1 MSFLAREFIKEKRD
15 KNSHS
20 KEDIKTFIGK
30 YLDGDIPDYQ
40 MSTWL
45 MAAYLNGLNAEEASA
60 LTEVM
65 LNSGYR
71 FDFSQMKEKK
81 VDKHSTGG
89 VGDKTSMILAPI
101 VAATGVKV
109 PMIAGRGLGHTGGTL
124 DKLEAISG
132 FDTRISK
139 EEFSQNLEKIGYSI
153 MGQTDEICPADK
165 RIYSLRDVTATIESI
180 PLICAS
186 IMSKKLAEGIDGLV
200 LDVKVGTGAFMKT
213 SEMATEL
220 ASQLRA
226 IGIDH
231 GCDVR
236 AIVTDMNQPLGRHCG
251 NANEIYECEQ
261 ILKNTEESKTDY
273 FDCREL
279 SLELSAHMISIG
291 KSIPMEEARKL
302 AEEQLVN
309 GRAWEKFV
317 EMVELQKGSYDIQS
331 PVYDHDILA
340 TEDGYLSSF
349 HTENIGIAGIQLGAG
364 RKIVSDLIDPLAGI
378 YVHKKIGD
386 EVKKGDK
393 IFSLF
398 AKDKGKY
405 KEAENIL
412 QSSFAI
418 EETAPKIPSLIKKVL
433 M

>member
-1 MSFLAREFIKEKRD
+1 
-15 KNSHS
+15 
-20 KEDIKTFIGK
+20 
-30 YLDGDIPDYQ
+30 

-71 FDFSQMKEKK
+71 FDFSHMKEKK

-139 EEFSQNLEKIGYSI
+139 EEFSTNLEKIGYSI

-236 AIVTDMNQPLGRHCG
+236 AIITDMNQPLGRHCG

-273 FDCREL
+273 ADCREL

-291 KSIPMEEARKL
+291 KSIPMEEARNL
-302 AEEQLVN
+302 AEEQLEN
-309 GRAWEKFV
+309 GKAWEKFI
-317 EMVELQKGSYDIQS
+317 EMVQMQKGNYDIQS
-331 PVYDHDILA
+331 PVYDKDVVA
-340 TEDGYLSSF
+340 TKDGYLSSF
-349 HTENIGIAGIQLGAG
+349 DTENIGIAGIQLGAG
-364 RKIVSDLIDPLAGI
+364 RKVVSDVIDPLAGI

-386 EVKKGDK
+386 KINKGDK
-393 IFSLF
+393 IFSIF
-398 AKDKGKY
+398 AKDKSKY
-405 KEAENIL
+405 NEAEDIL

-418 EETAPKIPSLIKKVL
+418 EESAPKIPSLIKKVL